1 MQKYAHVKGSNPFS
15 PFPLLTLL
23 KIKIMASQKKRNNQ
37 SNTLNIAA
45 PKLILS
51 TTSYVS
57 IEQSPHEI

>member
-1 MQKYAHVKGSNPFS
+1 VHKYPHVKGSNPFS
-15 PFPLLTLL
+15 PFPLL

-37 SNTLNIAA
+37 SNTLDIAA

>member
-1 MQKYAHVKGSNPFS
+1 MQKYAYVKGSNPCS
-15 PFPLLTLL
+15 PFPLPF

-51 TTSYVS
+51 TTSYLS

>member
-1 MQKYAHVKGSNPFS
+1 
-15 PFPLLTLL
+15 
-23 KIKIMASQKKRNNQ
+23 MASQKKRNNQ
-37 SNTLNIAA
+37 SNTLDIAA